1 MVLQVENLVQ
11 DFLYHLVLVLIVPS
25 TFTGYNYNQFKTIL
39 TLKSN
44 GLDTM
49 HHGDIPHPLAPNY
62 E

>member
-1 MVLQVENLVQ
+1 MVLQMENLVQ

-25 TFTGYNYNQFKTIL
+25 TFIGYNQFKTIL
-39 TLKSN
+39 MLKSN

-49 HHGDIPHPLAPNY
+49 HHGGDIPHPLAPNY

>member
-11 DFLYHLVLVLIVPS
+11 DFLYHLVLVLIIVAS
-25 TFTGYNYNQFKTIL
+25 TFIGYNQFKTIL
-39 TLKSN
+39 MLKSN

-62 E
+62 Q